1 PSWLPRVVESP
12 ELTGVVSPL
21 AARLTGLNEGTPV
34 VGGAGDQAAQAVGTG
49 IVRTGLVSAT
59 IGTSGVV
66 FAHLDQPA
74 VDLQGRLHS
83 FCHAVPS
90 RWHVMGV
97 MLSAGG
103 ALRWLRVGRRRAQPA
118 VATHPGRCL
127 SRGRGNS
134 NHDGRCSIWRGATG
148 GGGEGDFS
156 IGGGGLRDHCGGRR
170 SRGARPRACGRV

>member
-1 PSWLPRVVESP
+1 AVATTEYPLLTPRPGWTEQDPTTWWEAAVTSIRRVLNEVRVR
-12 ELTGVVSPL
+12 ERHIAAVGLTGQMHGLVPL
-21 AARLTGLNEGTPV
+21 DGGGSVLRPAILWNDQRTAEECAWITKRVGAERVIELTGLNEGTPV

-103 ALRWLRVGRRRAQPA
+103 ALR
-118 VATHPGRCL
+118 
-127 SRGRGNS
+127 
-134 NHDGRCSIWRGATG
+134 
-148 GGGEGDFS
+148 
-156 IGGGGLRDHCGGRR
+156 
-170 SRGARPRACGRV
+170 